1 MKTVKK
7 NSLVLL
13 GLFIFSSCSLSYQD
27 VEYSRARSNEKTGDF
42 KSALEHYSR
51 IIKRD
56 PDSDMAVIS
65 ARNAARI
72 ALLEIKNFNKAIAF
86 YKYLVVYSEDS
97 KERFNSQKKI
107 ADIYFEKIGNY
118 PQAIIEYGRLL
129 KLPHTKEDNYFFR
142 TRIAKSHFQVNN
154 FYQSLVEVNTLLEEN
169 PDKDKVFDL
178 KLFKANIFLTTK
190 KVDNAIKVFKEL
202 MTSNPKKAQSENVG
216 INLSVAHEEKK
227 DFKKAIEIL
236 ESIKESYPTQEFIEL
251 KIKRLKERAENQPGA
266 KGLKR

>member
-1 MKTVKK
+1 M
-7 NSLVLL
+7 L
-13 GLFIFSSCSLSYQD
+13 GFFWISACSLSYQD
-27 VEYSRARSNEKTGDF
+27 VEYRRAKSDESSGNF
-42 KSALEHYSR
+42 KSALEHYHR
-51 IIKRD
+51 IIKRE
-56 PDSDMAVIS
+56 PKSDLAITS
-65 ARNAARI
+65 ARKAARI
-72 ALLEIKNFNKAIAF
+72 SLLEIKNFTAAIGF
-86 YKYLVVYSEDS
+86 YKHLVVYSSDP
-97 KERFNSQKKI
+97 KERFSSQKKI

-129 KLPHTKEDNYFFR
+129 KLPHTKEENYFFR

-154 FYQSLVEVNTLLEEN
+154 FYQSLVEVDTLLEEK
-169 PDKDKVFDL
+169 PESDKEFDL

-190 KVDNAIKVFKEL
+190 KVDDAIKVFKEL
-202 MTSNPKKAQSENVG
+202 MKINPQKAQAENVG

-227 DFKKAIEIL
+227 DFKTAIEVL